1 MRETKE
7 AFEAFSEREDTGMT
21 VFVCKEEV
29 EDIWCGIYDAWMSRL
44 GHKNV
49 RLEPEGRDRELFC
62 EYRQVVTDMEKAE
75 KVIDSIRQK
84 LSEELYE
91 TVYRAAL
98 SEDPDRA
105 DKIYRFLIYAF
116 AMGVKVMDCL
126 QIPAVFQVFQM
137 VRYLS
142 REYTHIIEF
151 TRFSQME
158 EGILFGKIAPKNDL
172 LALVSLHFSDRL
184 SGENW
189 ILYDCNRKKAAVH
202 QADKGWA
209 IVRAD
214 TVWWQERL
222 NKKTD
227 EECYENLWKTF
238 HRSIAI
244 AQRTNLKCQQN
255 MLPLRFRPYMTE
267 FL

>member
-1 MRETKE
+1 
-7 AFEAFSEREDTGMT
+7 MT
-21 VFVCKEEV
+21 VFVCGEEV

-49 RLEPEGRDRELFC
+49 RLEPQGRDRELFC
-62 EYRQVVTDMEKAE
+62 EYRQVVTDMEKAQ

-91 TVYRAAL
+91 TAYRAAL

-105 DKIYRFLIYAF
+105 DKLYRFLIYAF
-116 AMGVKVMDCL
+116 AMGVKVADCL

-158 EGILFGKIAPKNDL
+158 EGVL
-172 LALVSLHFSDRL
+172 FSDRL

-189 ILYDCNRKKAAVH
+189 ILYDCKREKAAVH
-202 QADKGWA
+202 QADRGWA
-209 IVRAD
+209 IVRTD
-214 TVWWQERL
+214 SSWWQERL

-227 EECYENLWKTF
+227 EECYEDLWKTF
-238 HRSIAI
+238 HQSIAI